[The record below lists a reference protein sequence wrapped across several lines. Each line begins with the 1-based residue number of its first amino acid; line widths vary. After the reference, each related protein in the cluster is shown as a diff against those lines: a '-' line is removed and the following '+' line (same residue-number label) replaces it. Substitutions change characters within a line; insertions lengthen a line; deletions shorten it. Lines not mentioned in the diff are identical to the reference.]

1 MEPNQGILGITREL
15 VANSSLCYAYLVEL
29 QKVILYYGFAP
40 VTDPNAVRLWQHT
53 LCESLGLRGRI
64 LISPH
69 GINGTLGGEM
79 QALKKYVKATRQY
92 PGFKKIDF
100 KWSNGTGNDFPR
112 LQVKV
117 KKELVSFG
125 HPDEIKVDINGVVN
139 GGVHLK
145 PKEVHKLVEERGE
158 EVVFFDGR
166 NAFEAKIGKFKNAVV
181 PDTVTSHDFVKEI
194 ESGKYDH
201 LKEKPI
207 VTYCTGGIRC
217 EILSAVM
224 KNRGFQEVYQIEGG
238 IVRYGDKYKD
248 DGYWEGS
255 LYTFDNRMTIDFSKS
270 SKVIGSCEKCQT
282 PTKDFYNCAESAC
295 NELILLCSAC
305 GEAGEN
311 LRCTHTS
318 VRSNR
323 KELIG

>member
-1 MEPNQGILGITREL
+1 MG
-15 VANSSLCYAYLVEL
+15 L

-40 VTDPNAVRLWQHT
+40 VVDPNAVKLWQLA
-53 LCESLGLRGRI
+53 LCESLNLKGRI

-69 GINGTLGGEM
+69 GINGTLGGDI
-79 QALKKYVKATRQY
+79 QDLKKYVKTTRQY

-100 KWSNGTGNDFPR
+100 KWSHGTGNEFPR
-112 LQVKV
+112 LRVTV

-125 HPDEIKVDINGVVN
+125 HPDEIQVDINGVIN
-139 GGVHLK
+139 GGIHLK

-158 EVVFFDGR
+158 DVVFFDGR

-181 PDTVTSHDFVKEI
+181 PDTVTSHDFVREI

-201 LKEKPI
+201 LKSKPI

-224 KNRGFQEVYQIEGG
+224 KKRGFEEVYQIEGG

-248 DGYWEGS
+248 SGLWEGS
-255 LYTFDNRMTIDFSKS
+255 LYTFDNRMTIDFSKEA
-270 SKVIGSCEKCQT
+270 KVIGECEKCQS
-282 PTKDFYNCAESAC
+282 PTKDFYNCAESVC
-295 NELILLCSAC
+295 NELILLCEAC

-311 LRCTHTS
+311 LRCNHSS

>member
-1 MEPNQGILGITREL
+1 
-15 VANSSLCYAYLVEL
+15 
-29 QKVILYYGFAP
+29 
-40 VTDPNAVRLWQHT
+40 
-53 LCESLGLRGRI
+53 
-64 LISPH
+64 
-69 GINGTLGGEM
+69 M
-79 QALKKYVKATRQY
+79 QDLKKYVKATRQY

-112 LQVKV
+112 LKVTV

-125 HPDEIKVDINGVVN
+125 HPGEIQVDINGVVN

-145 PKEVHKLVEERGE
+145 PREVHKLVEERGDD
-158 EVVFFDGR
+158 VVFFDGR
-166 NAFEAKIGKFKNAVV
+166 NAFEAKIGKFKNAVI

-201 LKEKPI
+201 LKSKPI

-224 KNRGFQEVYQIEGG
+224 KNRGFEEVYQIEGG

-248 DGYWEGS
+248 SGLWEGS
-255 LYTFDNRMTIDFSKS
+255 LYTFDNRMTIDFSKD
-270 SKVIGSCEKCQT
+270 SKVIGECEKCQA
-282 PTKDFYNCAESAC
+282 PTKDFYNCAESVC

-311 LRCTHTS
+311 LRCTHSS